1 MRVLKGGSAETSSN
15 KWFKFDVELDEGDL
29 QAIVMQYGLD
39 YDKLSVVQKYR
50 MLSKQAEV
58 LVTVEMEQAG
68 LVGKVS
74 SGSMVTSFKDFIAT
88 LPKVDS

>member
-1 MRVLKGGSAETSSN
+1 MKVLRGGSAETSSN

-29 QAIVMQYGLD
+29 QAITFQYGLD
-39 YDKLSVVQKYR
+39 YDKLSVIQKYR
-50 MLSKQAEV
+50 ILSKQAEV

-68 LVGKVS
+68 LTGKVS
-74 SGSMVTSFKDFIAT
+74 SNSAVIAFKEFVSA